1 MSQHVHV
8 RVRRDMAVSDDGE
21 LVERYACRCGAS
33 WTRTYEAHMQDPEP
47 D

>member
-1 MSQHVHV
+1 MSQQHVHV

-33 WTRTYEAHMQDPEP
+33 WTKTYGAPPGPE
-47 D
+47 